1 MPFSSKGSLRRYGF
15 RGFLKVSDL
24 YKSNC
29 KDVPQRQGVYA
40 VLREKFTEPEFLPVS
55 PAGWFRGEDPTVPMN
70 IFHEKWVPDAKVL
83 YIGKSVDLRK
93 RVRMYIRFG
102 YGAPIAKWG
111 GRYIWQLAD
120 SRDLLICWK
129 ALNDDARTEEKRLIA
144 RFERQYGRLPFANL
158 RR

>member
-1 MPFSSKGSLRRYGF
+1 MPFSSKESLRRYVF
-15 RGFLKVSDL
+15 RGFFKVSDL

-29 KDVPQRQGVYA
+29 TDVPQRQGVYA
-40 VLREKFTEPEFLPVS
+40 VLRENPTEPEFLPVS
-55 PAGWFRGEDPTVPMN
+55 PAGWFKGQDPTVPMD
-70 IFHEKWVPDAKVL
+70 ILHEKWVPDAKVL

-129 ALNDDARTEEKRLIA
+129 EDSDSAAEETRLIR
-144 RFERQYGRLPFANL
+144 RFEQQYRKLPFANL